1 MYSIQ
6 GLDTVFDVMAYT
18 VAAMK
23 QSGFMPGEIED
34 YIYDAVKDNCNLIC
48 IEVSKEHLEECNKS
62 FEVEI
67 EPERDWFE
75 DTWRDHYYS
84 SLWDDDGERY
94 SKSKWDDDDDDY
106 LTGNKKSH
114 NIWDD
119 DNVFND
125 LKDDDEEAYEGFSSC
140 KNHRWDC
147 TVDDDDDFDDWKLR
161 SKFDYFDEMKSEDD
175 LEPSY
180 DPFNDPDNNETMDDF

>member
-6 GLDTVFDVMAYT
+6 GLETVFDVMAYT
-18 VAAMK
+18 VTAMK
-23 QSGFMPGEIED
+23 ESGFMPGEIED
-34 YIYDAVKDNCNLIC
+34 YLHTALSENYNLHI
-48 IEVSKEHLEECNKS
+48 INTSKEQLAECNKLCKS
-62 FEVEI
+62 NNKW
-67 EPERDWFE
+67 DYE

-84 SLWDDDGERY
+84 SMWDDDGRY
-94 SKSKWDDDDDDY
+94 CDEYDDQDSYSYDSFDY
-106 LTGNKKSH
+106 LTGKSKQH

-125 LKDDDEEAYEGFSSC
+125 LKDEEAYEGFNTC
-140 KNHRWDC
+140 KNYRWDC
-147 TVDDDDDFDDWKLR
+147 SDNDDWKVG
-161 SKFDYFDEMKSEDD
+161 SKFDYYDEMKRQDD